1 MATFLTYPIVQLNP
15 YKLIGTQF
23 TAGLDAVVAADAD
36 VESIVQAVYD
46 YVQPI
51 YYPFPA
57 SEATVEN
64 ELKGVMYK
72 ALNGFGN
79 QLVRQAAWMGGS
91 TAKANVFNNRQQ
103 VFIELMLNG
112 LQAVP
117 VKSIASYLS
126 DLEDHITSSRLS
138 LQEQAPLLMATM
150 TGRRSFAYWM
160 EKVVTPGDW
169 SDYFNANAAINYAN
183 IRFWV
188 SSSIQGALLA
198 ATRNRNNDKS
208 QNVSIDPAHALA
220 AGLSV
225 SAGRVMLN
233 YIERIQNASIWLVNW
248 HLFAIRKNVYGQQ
261 KPVIDIGRHDEP
273 EVCAEA
279 YDSCKKAC
287 AVAAGALGG
296 EIAGATLGWG
306 LIAGIA
312 IAFAAASWC
321 IDQCYCEYCKGTKR
335 DKFCEPGGKK
345 RVGQGWS
352 VAGNSINN
360 LHR

>member
-1 MATFLTYPIVQLNP
+1 MPGFLTYPIVQLNP
-15 YKLIGTQF
+15 YTLVGTQF

-57 SEATVEN
+57 SSATVEN
-64 ELKGVMYK
+64 ELKGVMNK

-117 VKSIASYLS
+117 VKSIANYLS
-126 DLEDHITSSRLS
+126 DLEDHMTSSQLS

-160 EKVVTPGDW
+160 EKVVSPGDW
-169 SDYFNANAAINYAN
+169 SDYFKANAAINYAN

-188 SSSIQGALLA
+188 SSSIQSALLA

-220 AGLSV
+220 TGLAV
-225 SAGRVMLN
+225 SAGRVMLGFVQRRAQTEIINTFLRN
-233 YIERIQNASIWLVNW
+233 YLISIIINP
-248 HLFAIRKNVYGQQ
+248 NQ
-261 KPVIDIGRHDEP
+261 KPNTNRIVGRWIDCIPFGILSCIAKKANDVIDWMHKVSVPFGNDWMFNYTDMPIPPGN
-273 EVCAEA
+273 
-279 YDSCKKAC
+279 
-287 AVAAGALGG
+287 
-296 EIAGATLGWG
+296 
-306 LIAGIA
+306 
-312 IAFAAASWC
+312 
-321 IDQCYCEYCKGTKR
+321 CYCSNCRGPLSGCK
-335 DKFCEPGGKK
+335 
-345 RVGQGWS
+345 
-352 VAGNSINN
+352 
-360 LHR
+360 